1 MTAAQFYTNPPV
13 SSFFRQP
20 RRSVSL
26 AMLGHGSH
34 CSSVAVLYNQA
45 LACQSPLL
53 AGLSVWWPLGTLG
66 LLAWGPSRGCLP
78 SPAVTGRGAGD
89 CRAGGVSV
97 AVCSQFSCP
106 AHSPELYTCLHRSH
120 AKLLVPGPSPW
131 VGLGW
136 GSQRVQAGVFA
147 LPLLAKE
154 VAISFPSFWVILC
167 KM

>member
-1 MTAAQFYTNPPV
+1 MAAIVAQWQSLQPGFSLPESPPGRPV
-13 SSFFRQP
+13 C
-20 RRSVSL
+20 
-26 AMLGHGSH
+26 M
-34 CSSVAVLYNQA
+34 VA
-45 LACQSPLL
+45 SRDSRL
-53 AGLSVWWPLGTLG
+53 AGLGAVQG
-66 LLAWGPSRGCLP
+66 LSSFTCCDWEGCWGLQ
-78 SPAVTGRGAGD
+78 GRW
-89 CRAGGVSV
+89 GGVSV

-106 AHSPELYTCLHRSH
+106 AHSPELYTCLHRRH
-120 AKLLVPGPSPW
+120 ARLLVPGPSPW